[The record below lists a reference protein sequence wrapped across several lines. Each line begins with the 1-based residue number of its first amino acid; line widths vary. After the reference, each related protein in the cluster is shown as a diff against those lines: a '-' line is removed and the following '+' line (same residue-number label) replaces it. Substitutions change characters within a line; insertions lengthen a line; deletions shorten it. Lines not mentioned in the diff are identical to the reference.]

1 VTEHATSR
9 RPAPRAER
17 VVRFR
22 MAVMHWYEGNGRVFP
37 WRHAS
42 ATVYT
47 KVVAEVLLQ
56 RTRADAVARV
66 FKQFIVSFSNWC
78 MLAES
83 SEDELQQFLKPLG
96 LWRRR
101 ATALHR
107 FATEMCRRHGR
118 FPKVRTEVEGIPA
131 VGQYVANAIFLFAHG
146 QREPLIDVN
155 MARVLERYFEPRVK
169 ADIRFDEYLQ
179 LTARKVVNCDA
190 AATVNWAIL
199 DLAAL
204 LCHSRNPR
212 CIQCPLA
219 RGCRFRRSAQRGWS
233 GD

>member
-1 VTEHATSR
+1 LLRWHDE
-9 RPAPRAER
+9 
-17 VVRFR
+17 
-22 MAVMHWYEGNGRVFP
+22 NGRAFV

-47 KVVAEVLLQ
+47 KVIAEVLLQ
-56 RTRADAVARV
+56 RTRADVVARV
-66 FKQFIVSFSNWC
+66 FKQFLASFPNWC
-78 MLAES
+78 VLAES

-101 ATALHR
+101 ATALRR

-118 FPKVRTEVEGIPA
+118 FPKVRTEVESIPA

-146 QREPLIDVN
+146 QREPLLDVN

-169 ADIRFDEYLQ
+169 ADIRFDDYLQ

-190 AATVNWAIL
+190 AANVNWAIL

-219 RGCRFRRSAQRGWS
+219 RGCRYRRSAQRGAS